1 MSTEN
6 ASPQCV
12 ITISTSVY
20 VNEWEWPG
28 AALHRE
34 ATALKLLGDWTG
46 AIEKLKLAKVEM
58 LKYGDH
64 SVYSWCRLP
73 FFLQYAG
80 RYEES
85 MQEFDFLI
93 EDVRRQSLE
102 LHTFASPKERGMFVR
117 ATRQEFR
124 VERARVQAREVRR
137 LKKLA
142 APPKRVRTKAATK
155 E

>member
-6 ASPQCV
+6 ASPQFV
-12 ITISTSVY
+12 ITISSNVDY
-20 VNEWEWPG
+20 SSEWPG
-28 AALHRE
+28 AALHRD
-34 ATALKLLGDWTG
+34 ATALKLLGDWNG

-58 LKYGDH
+58 LKHGDH

-80 RYEES
+80 RYAES

-93 EDVRRQSLE
+93 EDVKRQSLE
-102 LHTFASPKERGMFVR
+102 CHTFASVKERGMFIR
-117 ATRQEFR
+117 ATRHELR
-124 VERARVQAREVRR
+124 VERTRVQAREVRR

-142 APPKRVRTKAATK
+142 APPKRERKKAAIK
-155 E
+155 K

>member
-1 MSTEN
+1 MSSEN
-6 ASPQCV
+6 VLHQYVTPTSTV
-12 ITISTSVY
+12 IVY
-20 VNEWEWPG
+20 ENEWPG

-34 ATALKLLGDWTG
+34 ATVLKLLGDWTG
-46 AIEKLKLAKVEM
+46 AIEKLKLAKAEM

-93 EDVRRQSLE
+93 EDVKRQSLE
-102 LHTFASPKERGMFVR
+102 CHTFASPKERGMFVK
-117 ATRQEFR
+117 ATRHEFR

-142 APPKRVRTKAATK
+142 APPKRVRTKATTK